1 MCSEKTSD
9 NCIKHLT
16 EPALMMVYN
25 DIVSI
30 FEKLLEK
37 DNSVTIHV
45 RNLIMLAIEL
55 YKLKENLAVPVI
67 HKIFEERNTLDNIW
81 SQNNF

>member
-1 MCSEKTSD
+1 MCFEKTSD

-67 HKIFEERNTLDNIW
+67 HKIFEERNTLDNI
-81 SQNNF
+81 